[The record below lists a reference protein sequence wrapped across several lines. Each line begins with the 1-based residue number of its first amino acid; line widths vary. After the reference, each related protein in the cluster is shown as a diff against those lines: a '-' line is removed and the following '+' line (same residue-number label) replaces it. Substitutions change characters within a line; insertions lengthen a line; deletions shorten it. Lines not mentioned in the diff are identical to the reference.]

1 MSIFKRIPTFKRLGT
16 TMSKVL
22 NDLPASARNSITR
35 VLRVLASSNNSQ
47 IAEQLGLDPS
57 SFSRMK
63 NDKKSNGLTDIENV
77 CAMLDSLGLKLVPKK
92 YKMISET
99 RLAALLEMAK
109 SWMDRIDS
117 VDDLFQDEIDEL
129 GIGQELG
136 YKEKA

>member
-1 MSIFKRIPTFKRLGT
+1 
-16 TMSKVL
+16 MSKLSSELSSTAL
-22 NDLPASARNSITR
+22 NNVSVILQALNASNQRNVAESLK
-35 VLRVLASSNNSQ
+35 VDAST
-47 IAEQLGLDPS
+47 L
-57 SFSRMK
+57 SRMK

>member
-1 MSIFKRIPTFKRLGT
+1 
-16 TMSKVL
+16 MSKVL

>member
-1 MSIFKRIPTFKRLGT
+1 MSIFKRISTFKRLGT